1 MTVKNATCAI
11 SIRPSLVALATP
23 EQEFGDAITRALWSR
38 ITTDATL
45 LSVFDNPFDLYLVMA
60 PQDPDMPYG
69 VHRLEESDVFL
80 GTHTYLL
87 DLWDYAEEPTRI
99 VAAVKRLRVLL
110 HELTVTTYAR
120 EVLDGR
126 MEWFSGGFIP
136 TDGEKV
142 WHFATQWS
150 IRCGSRVDR
159 KDIVG

>member
-1 MTVKNATCAI
+1 MTVKDASCAI
-11 SIRPSLVALATP
+11 VVRPSLAALATP
-23 EQEFGDAITRALWSR
+23 ELEFGDAIIQALHGR

-45 LSVFDNPFDLYLVMA
+45 LSVFDNPFDLYFVMA

-69 VHRLEESDVFL
+69 VHRFEESDVFL

-110 HELTVTTYAR
+110 HEWTVTTDAR
-120 EVLDGR
+120 EVLGGR

-136 TDGEKV
+136 TDAERV
-142 WHFATQWS
+142 WHFGTQWS
-150 IRCGSRVDR
+150 VRCGSRIDR
-159 KDIVG
+159 RDIVG